1 MEHHHAQSC
10 HHRHCH
16 HQLPTWYRYSILVSR
31 YVHRR
36 ALREGAG
43 DYLLDVANDT
53 NQNYL
58 RWVADL
64 CAPYLGDRVL
74 DVGAGFG
81 AVTERLAVGRHMV
94 ALDASETCCLALHE
108 RFRRTPN
115 VQVVRGDL
123 TAIATDDVFD
133 SVVMTNVLEHIYDD
147 AGTLATLRG
156 HLKRGGNVVLYV
168 PALNG
173 YFTAWDRNVGHYRRY
188 SKRRLAGVMSEAGLT
203 LRDLRYVNVLGLASW
218 PFSGRML
225 KAGDSAAGPLDLWDR
240 YATPLTRAME
250 RRLKMPIGLNLFCV
264 AENLE

>member
-1 MEHHHAQSC
+1 MLSPVITAIVIISC
-10 HHRHCH
+10 
-16 HQLPTWYRYSILVSR
+16 PTWYRYSILVSR

-115 VQVVRGDL
+115 VQVVQR
-123 TAIATDDVFD
+123 
-133 SVVMTNVLEHIYDD
+133 
-147 AGTLATLRG
+147 R
-156 HLKRGGNVVLYV
+156 
-168 PALNG
+168 LNG
-173 YFTAWDRNVGHYRRY
+173 NPNRRRVRLGRN
-188 SKRRLAGVMSEAGLT
+188 
-203 LRDLRYVNVLGLASW
+203 D
-218 PFSGRML
+218 
-225 KAGDSAAGPLDLWDR
+225 
-240 YATPLTRAME
+240 
-250 RRLKMPIGLNLFCV
+250 
-264 AENLE
+264 